1 MFRFPRSLGGRLM
14 TYCLISLVLITT
26 IVLGGGYAMARQR
39 SERWF
44 DNRLKESAQLLLA
57 FELDQASPNRVG
69 PHAAQLPTGPFA
81 VQIFGPD
88 GKQLFASPNAPV
100 WPFEQQPGFSN
111 RDIGDKTWR
120 AYTEWDSDG
129 DFQVRVLE
137 DYADHDQFLH
147 LLARRQLVTLLLV
160 LPVVAAALFYSVRR
174 GLQPL
179 HDLSQELDNFD
190 PNAPKHF
197 ATDALVEELQK
208 PAIALNALLDR
219 VDAMLERERHFTSDA
234 AHELRTPFAALLV
247 QAEVARTTRDDARRE
262 HALFAVE
269 EAARRGGHLVEQLLA
284 LARLDRAERLPREV
298 FDLASLSR
306 NTLAEL
312 AGRAADKDQQLSL
325 NAPERLL
332 FVGHAVAVSTA
343 LRNLVENAIRYT
355 PHGAQ
360 INVTVHTGA
369 QGVELVVQDNGPGIE
384 PALRERVLDRF
395 YRPPGGA
402 EDGCGLGLSLVA
414 QAVTLH
420 GGTLT
425 LQDAPQQSGLQVR
438 VTLPHTPL
446 NVAV

>member
-1 MFRFPRSLGGRLM
+1 MPRLPRSLGGRLM

-44 DNRLKESAQLLLA
+44 DHRLKESTELLLA
-57 FELDQASPNRVG
+57 FELDKASPNHVG
-69 PHAAQLPTGPFA
+69 PHAASLPIGPFA

-88 GKQLFASPNAPV
+88 GKLLFASLNAPK
-100 WPFEQQPGFSN
+100 WPFVRQPGYSN
-111 RDIGDKTWR
+111 RDIGDTTWR
-120 AYTEWDSDG
+120 AYTEWDTDG
-129 DFQVRVLE
+129 DFQVRVME

-147 LLARRQLVTLLLV
+147 LLARRQIVTLLLV

-179 HDLSQELDNFD
+179 RDLSQQLDEFD
-190 PNAPKHF
+190 PNHPQHF
-197 ATDALVEELQK
+197 ETETLVEELQK

-219 VDAMLERERHFTSDA
+219 VDAMLERERRFTSDA

-247 QAEVARTTRDDARRE
+247 QAEVARTTLGEDRRE
-262 HALFAVE
+262 HALRAVE

-284 LARLDRAERLPREV
+284 LARLDRAERLPREI

-306 NTLAEL
+306 NTIAEL
-312 AGRAADKDQQLSL
+312 AGRAADKDQQLSFT
-325 NAPERLL
+325 APERLL
-332 FVGHAVAVSTA
+332 FIGHAVAVSTA

-355 PHGAQ
+355 PRTAQ
-360 INVTVHTGA
+360 ISVTLQTNPG
-369 QGVELVVQDNGPGIE
+369 GVELLVQDNGPGIE

-395 YRPPGGA
+395 YRPPGAA

-420 GGTLT
+420 GGTLI
-425 LQDAPQQSGLQVR
+425 LEDAPQQGLQVR
-438 VTLPHTPL
+438 VSLPHGPL
-446 NVAV
+446 AVAV